1 MVMGRCYDAGRVS
14 IRRPLLALA
23 WLLAV
28 IVIALGAAG
37 LVTAMDAGG
46 RADAGVSLPAP
57 GDAEVTEALDAIQAD
72 IEALAEDVDA
82 LGVQSRGA
90 LASLVNGDSE
100 AVALAI
106 ETGDGLLEDIS
117 GSAAAIGAALDDV
130 PRLDEPD
137 ASYAVS
143 DAVRARYDQMRGAS
157 GAVDALP
164 AAWTSLTTGAFA
176 ANRLSMTLAAHD
188 QAVLDAAALGRDAK
202 YEDAMATLDGADQK
216 IAEARELRDAISDR
230 VDVAVLDE
238 WLDRNAAYDVAL
250 RALYAALDDVGGRV
264 TADVR
269 EAIDGERA
277 AKDRLPPDSRGLIL
291 IMSDIGRGWM
301 NNAVIAI
308 EEARG
313 QLADAI
319 DDPVASPSPSP

>member
-1 MVMGRCYDAGRVS
+1 MS

-37 LVTAMDAGG
+37 LVTAMDQGG
-46 RADAGVSLPAP
+46 RTDAAVRLPAP
-57 GDAEVTEALDAIQAD
+57 GDAEVTAALDAIQAD
-72 IEALAEDVDA
+72 IAALADDVDA

-90 LASLVNGDSE
+90 LASLVGGDGE
-100 AVALAI
+100 AASTAI
-106 ETGDGLLEDIS
+106 ATGDGLIADIT

-143 DAVRARYDQMRGAS
+143 DAVRARYEQLRGAS

-164 AAWTSLTTGAFA
+164 AAWSSLTTGASA
-176 ANRLSMTLAAHD
+176 ASRLSATLAAHD

-202 YEDAMATLDGADQK
+202 YEDAMATLDGADQA
-216 IAEARELRDAISDR
+216 IADARELRDAISDR

-238 WLDRNAAYDVAL
+238 WLERNADYDVAL

-269 EAIDGERA
+269 EAIEGERA

-313 QLADAI
+313 QLGDALE
-319 DDPVASPSPSP
+319 DPIASPSPSP